1 MDKVNDLFF
10 DSLWEFVYKIVSFL
24 PNIIVMF
31 LVVLIGVVLS
41 SIVRFVFF
49 WLLSLIKFDDMAAKW
64 GLLRPWQRVE

>member
-1 MDKVNDLFF
+1 MGVCLQDCKL
-10 DSLWEFVYKIVSFL
+10 L

-31 LVVLIGVVLS
+31 LIVFLIGVVLS

-64 GLLRPWQRVE
+64 GLLRPWQGVE